1 MVIEDCAHALGA
13 TYEGRPVGSSG
24 NFCVFSTQA
33 IKHLTT
39 ICGGLLVCPNERLYS
54 RGKLIRWFGIDRNRR
69 SGAGHDFRME
79 PDIAEWG
86 FRFHMNDVAATVG
99 LVNLKHIPRLLAR
112 CQANGDFYDEQFE
125 NLPHTRL
132 LRPTRGGRSACWIYT
147 MRVAASTRPAFI
159 RHMMTRGIVVSAVH
173 QRNDVHS
180 CVAQYSALLPNLNVL
195 ADEIICLP
203 VGWWLSDADRDRV
216 VSAVRDFSA
225 SVAEQVSQV
234 SGGSALSPRKK
245 KNSAKGGRDAGA
257 SSQGASYGST
267 LPRALSVPA
276 HRQRCIITGGCGFIG
291 HHVVEH
297 FVKNTDFEILVLDKL
312 WYASIGYDRLMDS
325 GVFHCI
331 QARLGHHLD
340 NTLRHHT

>member
-234 SGGSALSPRKK
+234 SGGSELSQKKKTRRRGGGMRGPRPKAPRTARRSRERSACPRTASGALSPAAAVS
-245 KNSAKGGRDAGA
+245 SAIM
-257 SSQGASYGST
+257 SSST
-267 LPRALSVPA
+267 L
-276 HRQRCIITGGCGFIG
+276 
-291 HHVVEH
+291 
-297 FVKNTDFEILVLDKL
+297 
-312 WYASIGYDRLMDS
+312 
-325 GVFHCI
+325 
-331 QARLGHHLD
+331 
-340 NTLRHHT
+340 

>member
-1 MVIEDCAHALGA
+1 M
-13 TYEGRPVGSSG
+13 
-24 NFCVFSTQA
+24 
-33 IKHLTT
+33 
-39 ICGGLLVCPNERLYS
+39 
-54 RGKLIRWFGIDRNRR
+54 
-69 SGAGHDFRME
+69 
-79 PDIAEWG
+79 
-86 FRFHMNDVAATVG
+86 
-99 LVNLKHIPRLLAR
+99 
-112 CQANGDFYDEQFE
+112 
-125 NLPHTRL
+125 
-132 LRPTRGGRSACWIYT
+132 
-147 MRVAASTRPAFI
+147 
-159 RHMMTRGIVVSAVH
+159 
-173 QRNDVHS
+173 HS

-234 SGGSALSPRKK
+234 SGGSELSPRKK

-312 WYASIGYDRLMDS
+312 SYASNGYDRLRDS